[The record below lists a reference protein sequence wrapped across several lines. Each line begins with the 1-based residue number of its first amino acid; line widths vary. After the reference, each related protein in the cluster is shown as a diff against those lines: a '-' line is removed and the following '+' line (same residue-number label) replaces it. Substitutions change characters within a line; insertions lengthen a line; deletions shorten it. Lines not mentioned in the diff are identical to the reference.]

1 MVKPPTFLVRL
12 KDYLIAGLLVVAPI
26 VLTIYALIW
35 SFNLLDGIL
44 SPIVIKLAGRPLP
57 GVGLV
62 SGLLLTLLAGV
73 LTRGWITRRVMK
85 WMETSVA
92 KLPLIRPLYGTIKQL
107 TNALL
112 SGSDKNMFKRVVMLE
127 YPKAGV
133 WSIGFVTSE
142 DMGELGRQ
150 MESKIG
156 GHLCSVFMVS
166 TPNPTTG
173 WLILVPEENL
183 ITLNVS
189 IEEAL
194 KLIVSGGYVRPED
207 K

>member
-12 KDYLIAGLLVVAPI
+12 KDYLIAGLLLVAPI

-44 SPIVIKLAGRPLP
+44 SPIVIKIAGRPLP

-62 SGLLLTLLAGV
+62 SGFLITLLAGV
-73 LTRGWITRRVMK
+73 LTRGWVTRRLMK
-85 WMETSVA
+85 WMELSVSR
-92 KLPLIRPLYGTIKQL
+92 LPLIRPLYGTLKQL

-142 DMGELGRQ
+142 EMGELGRQ
-150 MESKIG
+150 IESKMG
-156 GHLCSVFMVS
+156 KHLCSVFMVS
-166 TPNPTTG
+166 SPNPTTG
-173 WLILVPEENL
+173 WLILVPEESL

-189 IEEAL
+189 VEEAL

>member
-1 MVKPPTFLVRL
+1 MIKPPTFLVRL
-12 KDYLIAGLLVVAPI
+12 KDYLIAGLLLVAPI
-26 VLTIYALIW
+26 VLTIYVLIW

-44 SPIVIKLAGRPLP
+44 SPIVIKIAGRHLP

-62 SGLLLTLLAGV
+62 SGLLITLMAGM
-73 LTRGWITRRVMK
+73 LTRGWITKKMMK
-85 WMETSVA
+85 WMELSVSR
-92 KLPLIRPLYGTIKQL
+92 LPLIRPLYGTLKQL

-150 MESKIG
+150 MESKMG
-156 GHLCSVFMVS
+156 KRLCSVFMVS
-166 TPNPTTG
+166 SPNPTTG
-173 WLILVPEENL
+173 WLILVPDENL
-183 ITLNVS
+183 ITLDVNV
-189 IEEAL
+189 EEAL
-194 KLIVSGGYVRPED
+194 KLIVSGGYIRPED

>member
-1 MVKPPTFLVRL
+1 MIKPPTFLVRL
-12 KDYLIAGLLVVAPI
+12 KDYLIAGLLLVAPI
-26 VLTIYALIW
+26 VLTIYVLIW

-44 SPIVIKLAGRPLP
+44 SPIVIKIAGRHLP

-62 SGLLLTLLAGV
+62 SGLIITLMAGM
-73 LTRGWITRRVMK
+73 LTRGWITKKMMK
-85 WMETSVA
+85 WMELSVSR
-92 KLPLIRPLYGTIKQL
+92 LPLIRPLYGTLKQL

-142 DMGELGRQ
+142 NMGDLGRQ
-150 MESKIG
+150 MEAKVG
-156 GHLCSVFMVS
+156 KHLCSVFVVS
-166 TPNPTTG
+166 SPNPTTG
-173 WLILVPEENL
+173 WLILVPDENL
-183 ITLNVS
+183 ITLNVNV
-189 IEEAL
+189 EEAL
-194 KLIVSGGYVRPED
+194 KLIVSGGYIRPED